1 MIVALVQHYSG
12 KFIQDGGII
21 YALRGRHDG
30 GIIYA
35 RWCLRIIAENL
46 FKMAAVL
53 S

>member
-1 MIVALVQHYSG
+1 MLVVLVQHYSG

-35 RWCLRIIAENL
+35 RWRLRIIVPNYK
-46 FKMAAVL
+46 FKMA